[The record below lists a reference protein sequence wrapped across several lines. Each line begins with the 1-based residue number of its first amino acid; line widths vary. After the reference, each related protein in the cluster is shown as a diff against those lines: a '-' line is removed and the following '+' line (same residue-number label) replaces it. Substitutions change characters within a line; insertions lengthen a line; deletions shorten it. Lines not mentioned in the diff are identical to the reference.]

1 LKHEDEVKAMQD
13 RIESLRFLSKEREAA
28 LVQQLQTFRKTADKS
43 SVSAEQAWSAQVDQ
57 LSQQLKDAHASHAD
71 THEDL
76 DALTN
81 KIRETEA
88 AVRNAESERDLAIK
102 RCESANTLAM
112 EHGASLASVRGELE
126 ALTSAHDALKLS
138 DASKASAIAKYEADL
153 EELRSIAAARSASVS
168 KLKAEITDLRAQA
181 EKERERFEEALDE
194 AMQAGDD
201 LEEERRALSG
211 KLKRAKTGRTREK
224 QGHEIEVKQMM
235 EEMEARFEVTEAELR
250 KVILSKPTELENLRH
265 RLREMQEI
273 QDSAAASM
281 AASEETGS
289 AVVLQQL
296 QSELRVL
303 RRRASEYEE
312 KGSAVS
318 SADRIASSREEE
330 LMAESLALRARISQF
345 ENDKAELQRALA
357 RARRRTRAAFT
368 EAQ

>member
-1 LKHEDEVKAMQD
+1 M
-13 RIESLRFLSKEREAA
+13 
-28 LVQQLQTFRKTADKS
+28 
-43 SVSAEQAWSAQVDQ
+43 
-57 LSQQLKDAHASHAD
+57 
-71 THEDL
+71 
-76 DALTN
+76 
-81 KIRETEA
+81 
-88 AVRNAESERDLAIK
+88 RNAESERDLAIK

-153 EELRSIAAARSASVS
+153 EEMRSIAAARSASVS

-250 KVILSKPTELENLRH
+250 KVILSKSTELENLRH

-318 SADRIASSREEE
+318 SADRIASSREKE
-330 LMAESLALRARISQF
+330 LMAESLALRGRISQF